1 VAVSDDLNGFIPGP
15 PQEAPD
21 AGRNARWVFLRGDQ
35 ILVEENGS
43 TPSLPDRRLD
53 GGSTPI
59 PLGRLNGAD
68 CWAASLSDDVPPPA
82 GYRWF
87 RLREL
92 LDHLPEAEFRA
103 AGYALHLFQWDR
115 SHQFCPACGQALS
128 RMAPERRTKRCPG
141 CGTVHHPRIAPAV
154 IVSVRRDDK
163 ILLAHSARYRKQP
176 IYSVIAGYV
185 EVGETLAEA
194 VRREIREEVAVEVR
208 DIRYFDSQPWPFS
221 GSLMTAFTARYESGE
236 IAVDGRE
243 ILDAGWFSPDDLP
256 RLPPSGAVSRK
267 LIDNFL
273 STFR

>member
-1 VAVSDDLNGFIPGP
+1 MI
-15 PQEAPD
+15 
-21 AGRNARWVFLRGDQ
+21 LRGDQ
-35 ILVEENGS
+35 ILVGENGS
-43 TPSLPDRRLD
+43 TPRLPDRSPD
-53 GGSTPI
+53 GGFVPI

-68 CWAASLSDDVPPPA
+68 CRAASLPDDVSPPA
-82 GYRWF
+82 GHRWL

-92 LDHLPEAEFRA
+92 LNLLPEAEFRA

-115 SHQFCPACGQALS
+115 SHQFCPGCGHRLS
-128 RMAPERRTKRCPG
+128 PMVLTLRTKTCPG

-163 ILLAHSARYRKQP
+163 ILLARSARYGQQP

-194 VRREIREEVAVEVR
+194 VRREIREEVALQVR
-208 DIRYFDSQPWPFS
+208 KIRYFDSQPWPFS

-236 IAVDGRE
+236 IAADGRE

-256 RLPPSGAVSRK
+256 RLPPPGSVSRK